1 MKDIRSNDALVADC
15 LISARLLMLQS
26 KRLILATLERRLN
39 KQRRESLRPRVDRLR
54 AETRRAHEQYTSSV
68 LRWGTPERPEYWPAA
83 YGRLVETADRLSTK
97 LRLAAVELPPE
108 ERYQLSAEV
117 EMLEELVE
125 RWRHSIR
132 SAMLPVA

>member
-1 MKDIRSNDALVADC
+1 MTDIKSNDALVAEC

-39 KQRRESLRPRVDRLR
+39 KQRHESLRPRVDRLR
-54 AETRRAHEQYTSSV
+54 AETRHAHEQYTSSV

>member
-54 AETRRAHEQYTSSV
+54 AETRHAHEQYTSSV

-125 RWRHSIR
+125 RWRDSIR
-132 SAMLPVA
+132 GAMLPVA